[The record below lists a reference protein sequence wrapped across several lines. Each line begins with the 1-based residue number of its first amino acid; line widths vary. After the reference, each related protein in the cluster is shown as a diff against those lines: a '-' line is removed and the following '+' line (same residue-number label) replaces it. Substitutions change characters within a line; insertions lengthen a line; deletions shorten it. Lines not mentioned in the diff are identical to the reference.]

1 MYVRSGAGGAPL
13 ALRRLGMVTL
23 PKESRR
29 AKAYAVALLT
39 MGLAPAVAGW
49 GRPQAKAES
58 PKPCIVIRKTVPLV
72 VQADDSGNTTEPI
85 RMTIE
90 AQGPAEDLKGGEIVY
105 SEDDVQKT
113 AIPIGD
119 LHAGVQTVTIPSGLH
134 MTSSS
139 ELFSISLVRPDGSET
154 PDDNWLLNGEN
165 SVAPAKPKPAAKPAS
180 DDREDSD
187 QPIATIQPG
196 VDRDEAESI
205 RQFNAGEV
213 GITSEDG
220 FIRHTSGDDSKG
232 PAQTITLQGTNFKD
246 GMLVKL
252 TTTKGGQTVEVT
264 SPLTHTQ
271 TIATLAKPSG
281 YVPNNPSELMR
292 AVVVVPVKI
301 THGVESAFSVKTARA
316 ESSDTCE

>member
-1 MYVRSGAGGAPL
+1 
-13 ALRRLGMVTL
+13 
-23 PKESRR
+23 
-29 AKAYAVALLT
+29 VALLM
-39 MGLAPAVAGW
+39 MGLTTAVAGS

-58 PKPCIVIRKTVPLV
+58 PKSCIVIQKTVPQI

-90 AQGPAEDLKGGEIVY
+90 AQGPAEDLKGGAIIY
-105 SEDDVQKT
+105 SEDDVQKS

-139 ELFSISLVRPDGSET
+139 ELFSMSLVRPDGSET
-154 PDDNWLLNGEN
+154 PDDNWLLNGED
-165 SVAPAKPKPAAKPAS
+165 SVPPPKPKRAAKPARNN
-180 DDREDSD
+180 REESD

-196 VDRDEAESI
+196 VDPEEAESI
-205 RQFNAGEV
+205 RQFNAGET

-220 FIRHTSGDDSKG
+220 FIKHTSGDDSKQS
-232 PAQTITLQGTNFKD
+232 AQTMTLQGTNFKD
-246 GMLVKL
+246 GMLVKF

-264 SPLTHTQ
+264 SPLTHTR

-281 YVPNNPSELMR
+281 YAPTNPSELMR

-301 THGVESAFSVKTARA
+301 THDVQSAFSVRTVRA
-316 ESSDTCE
+316 ESSDTCK

>member
-1 MYVRSGAGGAPL
+1 
-13 ALRRLGMVTL
+13 MVTL
-23 PKESRR
+23 PKASRR
-29 AKAYAVALLT
+29 AKGCAVALLT
-39 MGLAPAVAGW
+39 MGLAPGVAGC

-58 PKPCIVIRKTVPLV
+58 PKACIVIRKMVPSV
-72 VQADDSGNTTEPI
+72 VQTDDSGTTTEPI

-90 AQGPAEDLKGGEIVY
+90 AQGQADGLKGGEIIY
-105 SEDDVQKT
+105 IEDDEQKS

-134 MTSSS
+134 MNSSS
-139 ELFSISLVRPDGSET
+139 EIFSLSMIRPDGSEI
-154 PDDNWLLNGEN
+154 PDDNWVLNSEN
-165 SVAPAKPKPAAKPAS
+165 AVPPPKPRPAAKPAG
-180 DDREDSD
+180 DDREESD

-220 FIRHTSGDDSKG
+220 FIKHTRGDDSKE
-232 PAQTITLQGTNFKD
+232 PVQTIMLQGTNFKD
-246 GMLVKL
+246 GMLVKF
-252 TTTKGGQTVEVT
+252 TTTKGGQTVVVT

-271 TIATLAKPSG
+271 TIATLAKPSW

-301 THGVESAFSVKTARA
+301 THDVELGFSVKTARA

>member
-1 MYVRSGAGGAPL
+1 MVR
-13 ALRRLGMVTL
+13 L
-23 PKESRR
+23 PKASRR
-29 AKAYAVALLT
+29 ARVCAVALLT
-39 MGLAPAVAGW
+39 TSLAPVVAAC

-58 PKPCIVIRKTVPLV
+58 PKSCIVIRKTVPLV
-72 VQADDSGNTTEPI
+72 VKADDSGNTTETI

-90 AQGPAEDLKGGEIVY
+90 AQGQAEDLKGGEIIY
-105 SEDDVQKT
+105 SEDEVQKSS
-113 AIPIGD
+113 IPIGD

-134 MTSSS
+134 MNSSS
-139 ELFSISLVRPDGSET
+139 ELFSLSLVRADGSET

-165 SVAPAKPKPAAKPAS
+165 SVPPPKPKSAAKPAGG
-180 DDREDSD
+180 DREDSD

-196 VDRDEAESI
+196 VDPEEAESI
-205 RQFNAGEV
+205 RQFNAGET

-220 FIRHTSGDDSKG
+220 FIRHTSGDDSKE

-246 GMLVKL
+246 GMLVKF
-252 TTTKGGQTVEVT
+252 TTSKGGQSVEVT

-281 YVPNNPSELMR
+281 YAPNNPSELMR

-301 THGVESAFSVKTARA
+301 THDVQSAFSVRSVRA